1 MDNELIDISTSLRLQ
16 IGYGIG
22 HVLNDVCASLW
33 FTYLIVFFHLVLEFS
48 ATQAGNLMLIGQISD
63 ALSTPFIGYHSDHT
77 DNLVSAKYGKRKLW
91 HLFGTACILASF
103 PFIFS
108 QCVGCSMTHKWAQM
122 FYFSS
127 FIVTFQIG
135 WAAVQIS
142 HLSLIP
148 ELADDDHTRAH
159 LTAVRY
165 GFTVFSNLFV
175 YIITWIVLRVT
186 GECDKQQVGPGDAW
200 KFRHIV
206 YIVLSVGTVASIL
219 FHLSVTEKRTNRNQD
234 QLIDYDNNTPVQTHC
249 EFLKKPV
256 LYQVAGVYM
265 STRLVVNVSQ
275 VLIPLYLHRTLGL
288 AARSLAVIPLALYLG
303 SLTAAGVQ
311 RLIPRSFTRK
321 LNYLLG
327 SACALSGFVWI
338 YIESD
343 DNYKIYYIYLVAV
356 LIGFGGAIMLVTS
369 LALTADLVGARTE
382 ASAFVYGLMS
392 FTDKLA
398 CGIAIAI
405 IQMYAD
411 GADSSYY
418 RDVLSW
424 VCGGS
429 VIVGLTL
436 TLLLP
441 KYARDMVTVNDQ
453 RSTINTEDPTAA
465 SPSDIL

>member
-1 MDNELIDISTSLRLQ
+1 MDNELLDISTSLRLQ

-22 HVLNDVCASLW
+22 HILNDVCASLW
-33 FTYLIVFFHLVLEFS
+33 FTYLLVFIHLVLEFS
-48 ATQAGNLMLIGQISD
+48 ASQAGNLMLIGQVVD
-63 ALSTPFIGYHSDHT
+63 ALATPFVGYHSDHT
-77 DNLVSAKYGKRKLW
+77 DNSLSAKYGRRKLW
-91 HLFGTACILASF
+91 HLFGTACTLASF

-108 QCVGCSMTHKWAQM
+108 QCIGCSMTHKWAQM

-127 FIVTFQIG
+127 FIIIFQIG

-148 ELADDDHTRAH
+148 ELADDEHTRTH

-175 YIITWIVLRVT
+175 YIVTWIVLHVT
-186 GECDKQQVGPGDAW
+186 DEYDKQQVGPADAW

-206 YIVLSVGTVASIL
+206 YIVLSVGTVASIV
-219 FHLSVTEKRTNRNQD
+219 FHSCVTERTNRNQE
-234 QLIDYDNNTPVQTHC
+234 QLIEYDNTPVGTHC
-249 EFLKKPV
+249 EFLKQPRM
-256 LYQVAGVYM
+256 YQVAGVYM

-288 AARSLAVIPLALYLG
+288 AARSLAVIPLAMYLG

-311 RLIPRSFTRK
+311 RLAPRSFTRK
-321 LNYLLG
+321 LNYFLG
-327 SACALSGFVWI
+327 TACALSGFVWI

-343 DNYKIYYIYLVAV
+343 DNYKVYYIYVVAV

-369 LALTADLVGARTE
+369 LALTADLVGTRTE

-398 CGIAIAI
+398 CGIAIAV

-411 GADSSYY
+411 GADASYY
-418 RDVLSW
+418 RDVLSL

-429 VIVGLTL
+429 SILGLTL

-441 KYARDMVTVNDQ
+441 KFARNVVSLDDQ
-453 RSTINTEDPTAA
+453 DSTNTEEPSTIT
-465 SPSDIL
+465 SSDNLL